1 MTDPTQM
8 SLVEAADAIRARK
21 LSARELT
28 EACIR
33 RIERLQPVLNCFIS
47 PDPEGALAAADR
59 ADAALAQDAEV
70 GPLHG
75 VPLAHKDMYYR
86 AGAVST
92 CGSRIRRDFRPD
104 HTATVLDRLA
114 GAGALHLGGLNMAE
128 FAFGPTGHNVHW
140 GDCRNP
146 WNPDHITGGSS
157 SGSGSAVGGRIV
169 FGALGSDTGGSVR
182 LPAAACG
189 VVGIKPTQT
198 RVSRYGVMGLS
209 FSLDNVG
216 PLARTVRDCA
226 RLLHV
231 IAGRDDRDP
240 TSSTQPVPDYEAAT
254 VDAAIKG
261 MRIGVPANYYFEDL
275 SEEVRA
281 LLDAGLKT
289 FAGLGAEIVQVTVP
303 DHEQLTDL
311 QNAVMG
317 SEAATLHAHWLRT
330 RPQDYSEQIL
340 ARLQLGLAYPATH
353 YLQAL
358 QLRPEI
364 AGRFCDAVFA
374 RCDVLYLPVLGTA
387 VPTREETDVKAS
399 PEFVGVLARIT
410 RNTRPINYLGLPSLA
425 VPAGF
430 TANGLP
436 ASFQLVGRPFAE
448 ATLFRFGAAYEGATD
463 WHRMAPDPGGHSLDR
478 TGKGG

>member
-8 SLVEAADAIRARK
+8 TLVEAADAIRART

-28 EACIR
+28 EACLG

-47 PDPEGALAAADR
+47 PDPEGALAAAGR
-59 ADAALAQDAEV
+59 ADAALAQGAKV

-86 AGAVST
+86 AGVVST
-92 CGSRIRRDFRPD
+92 CGSKIRRDFKPD

-146 WNPDHITGGSS
+146 WNPAHITGGSS
-157 SGSGSAVGGRIV
+157 SGSGSSVGGRLV

-189 VVGIKPTQT
+189 IVGIKPTQT

-231 IAGRDDRDP
+231 IAGRDGRDP
-240 TSSTQPVPDYEAAT
+240 TSSAQPVPDYEAAT
-254 VDAAIKG
+254 VDARIKG
-261 MRIGVPANYYFEDL
+261 TRIGVPANYYFEDL
-275 SEEVRA
+275 SDEVRA

-289 FAGLGAEIVQVTVP
+289 FEGLGAEIVQVTVP
-303 DHEQLTDL
+303 DHERLADL
-311 QNAVMG
+311 MNVVMG
-317 SEAATLHAHWLRT
+317 SEAAALHAHWMQT
-330 RPQDYSEQIL
+330 RPQDYSEQIQ
-340 ARLQLGLAYPATH
+340 ARLQPGLAYPATH

-358 QLRPEI
+358 QVRPEI
-364 AGRFCDAVFA
+364 AGRFCDAVFS
-374 RCDVLYLPVLGTA
+374 RCDVLYLPVFGTS

-399 PEFVGVLARIT
+399 PGFAAVLARIT
-410 RNTRPINYLGLPSLA
+410 RNTRPINYLGFPSLA
-425 VPAGF
+425 VPSGF

-448 ATLFRFGAAYEGATD
+448 ATLFRFGAAYEAATD
-463 WHRMAPDPGGHSLDR
+463 WHRMAPNPA
-478 TGKGG
+478 GKGG